1 MIGGLLPALSALTV
15 MVPITSSAQAGLG
28 LLSPGTRMEK
38 QASGQSNS
46 AEKTGLKRAAK
57 I

>member
-1 MIGGLLPALSALTV
+1 

-28 LLSPGTRMEK
+28 FAFTGTRMEK
-38 QASGQSNS
+38 QASGQSNR